1 MCVRFRS
8 VPSCNHSVSTEGRS
22 SRQAAL
28 SLVFNIKQC
37 ITMLCVKLN
46 LKFCSVSFSSP
57 APFWV
62 FSPSAAWPSSAVSA
76 PSWQSAPVSPWQ
88 TSPRENGWLIDELPC
103 GTEVDLKIFL
113 LLSSRYSHIQTMLTA
128 CCSQFRP
135 PSSHLHFMRN
145 IYPGQYFKTPFIE
158 QNSTNKKLF
167 IRKTYFSFFGEE
179 ALEFHNVSLW
189 MSQSFRWR

>member
-1 MCVRFRS
+1 MRQTQPQVLFS
-8 VPSCNHSVSTEGRS
+8 IVLFS
-22 SRQAAL
+22 SSILSFL
-28 SLVFNIKQC
+28 SLCSLTLLIS
-37 ITMLCVKLN
+37 
-46 LKFCSVSFSSP
+46 FCSFLAKCSCFSMANFSSGEWLADWR
-57 APFWV
+57 APMWNWSRFENI
-62 FSPSAAWPSSAVSA
+62 SP
-76 PSWQSAPVSPWQ
+76 
-88 TSPRENGWLIDELPC
+88 D
-103 GTEVDLKIFL
+103 
-113 LLSSRYSHIQTMLTA
+113 LSSRYSHIQTMLTA